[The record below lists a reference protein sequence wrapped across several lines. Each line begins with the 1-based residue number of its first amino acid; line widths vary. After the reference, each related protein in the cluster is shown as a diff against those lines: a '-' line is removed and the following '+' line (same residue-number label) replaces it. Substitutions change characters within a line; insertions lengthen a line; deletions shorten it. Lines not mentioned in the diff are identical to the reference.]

1 MPSSLHLRRLPNLL
15 AALVAAMLAVL
26 ALASPALAG
35 GGDDN
40 VAAEVNTQDGSSQID
55 ISFDIEKVMDG
66 IVDQTNAAVAFS
78 SCEECQTIAI
88 AIQVV
93 LVSGA
98 VDVLA
103 PTNVSYAVN
112 ADCTTCVTVALAYQ
126 LVLGDLEGLRL
137 TDDARRR
144 LAAIA
149 KAFRDLE
156 RSGGSV
162 DDVIAE
168 TNRLLNDVTDVLA
181 TGFEPIH
188 RPREE
193 KPDGQ
198 RPGDGSDDED
208 ADARPESTPTPEDSP
223 TPEATEPPESG
234 GTGPAEP
241 ADPTATPTPAPTSTP
256 TPPASATP
264 TPSVT
269 SEPSPTPT
277 P

>member
-1 MPSSLHLRRLPNLL
+1 MPPSSHRRRLPNLL

-26 ALASPALAG
+26 ALASPAVASD
-35 GGDDN
+35 GDDN
-40 VAAEVNTQDGSSQID
+40 VAAEVNTQDGSTQVD
-55 ISFDIEKVMDG
+55 IAFDIEKVFDG
-66 IVDQTNAAVAFS
+66 IVDQTNAAVAYS

-98 VDVLA
+98 VDVVA
-103 PTNVSYAVN
+103 PTNVSYAIN
-112 ADCTTCVTVALAYQ
+112 ANCTTCVTVALAYQ

-137 TDDARRR
+137 TNDARRR

-168 TNRLLNDVTDVLA
+168 TNRLLNDVTNVFA

-193 KPDGQ
+193 KPDGE
-198 RPGDGSDDED
+198 RPGDGADEED
-208 ADARPESTPTPEDSP
+208 ADARPESTPTPEASP
-223 TPEATEPPESG
+223 TPDAAEPPESG
-234 GTGPAEP
+234 DTGP

-256 TPPASATP
+256 TPTASATP
-264 TPSVT
+264 
-269 SEPSPTPT
+269 EPSATGEPTPT
-277 P
+277 PTP

>member
-1 MPSSLHLRRLPNLL
+1 MPPSSPRHRLPNLL

-26 ALASPALAG
+26 ALASPAFAG
-35 GGDDN
+35 DGGDN
-40 VAAEVNTQDGSSQID
+40 VAAEVNTQDGSTQID
-55 ISFDIEKVMDG
+55 ISFDIEKVFDG
-66 IVDQTNAAVAFS
+66 IVDQTNAAVAYS

-98 VDVLA
+98 VDVVA
-103 PTNVSYAVN
+103 PTNVSYAIN

-181 TGFEPIH
+181 TGFEPIR
-188 RPREE
+188 RPRE
-193 KPDGQ
+193 
-198 RPGDGSDDED
+198 DED
-208 ADARPESTPTPEDSP
+208 AQRPEDGSEDEDARPESTPTPEATP
-223 TPEATEPPESG
+223 TAEATEPPESG
-234 GTGPAEP
+234 DTDPAEP
-241 ADPTATPTPAPTSTP
+241 AEPSATPTPQPTSTPTATSTPEPSEPTATPTP
-256 TPPASATP
+256 
-264 TPSVT
+264 
-269 SEPSPTPT
+269 
-277 P
+277 